1 MKRVC
6 LLILLLSQS
15 LYLCAQITTRSTYNP
30 LTIEEILAPV
40 VAATNAHNQLR
51 AEMEALQEY
60 LMEIL
65 SRDIDSQMRSS
76 INEEYKRLNSQIKI
90 LDEQGYSSTLRS
102 MFNACKQRVKQKVV
116 DYNNRIAQQREVER
130 IKRQQQEEKRQAQQT
145 PEKWSGT
152 GFALKD
158 GYVVTNYHVVK
169 DATSINIQGV
179 KGDFNTHY
187 KATVVATDKFNDLAL
202 LQIID
207 DRFGGFGILPY
218 SVRTSVSEMGEDIFV
233 LGYPLINSMGDDIKL
248 STGVISSKTGFQGD
262 VSLYQISAPIQP
274 GNSGGPLFDNKGN
287 LIGIVNSKHKGA
299 ENVGYAIKVSYLKNL
314 IESYVSTS
322 ILPNN
327 NQIAGLPLTGKVK
340 SIKNFVFLIT
350 CSTKSMYKSNTNYA
364 KTDNNIKSQSSHTR
378 KNHQQTQ
385 SNIEQR
391 NEKKQL
397 KLNTSISQ
405 KVLHKIENPYV
416 GKSMT
421 LFAKI
426 TSIEIG
432 EKYTAITIEQDN
444 YISGVSNI
452 NEKCY
457 IWCNNKVYYIQAYYM
472 TTIVS
477 QGEKESKSE
486 KSNKVQYILY
496 FQPLPTDVLRFNLI
510 VDVDKNKLRKF
521 YEVSL
526 KR

>member
-1 MKRVC
+1 MEFMKRVC

-218 SVRTSVSEMGEDIFV
+218 SVGTSVSEMGEDIFV

-287 LIGIVNSKHKGA
+287 LIGVVNAKHKGA

-350 CSTKSMYKSNTNYA
+350 CYNANSLNNSRPIDNPQPINNY
-364 KTDNNIKSQSSHTR
+364 N
-378 KNHQQTQ
+378 Q
-385 SNIEQR
+385 SNSPKSSSFEHIGKVITAPKVSKVFNDNKGLIITKILINSVYTIIDLEFD
-391 NEKKQL
+391 NSV
-397 KLNTSISQ
+397 NGAGWISISPETFIANPISGKKYVMLKTEGIPVKPQ
-405 KVLHKIENPYV
+405 KL
-416 GKSMT
+416 
-421 LFAKI
+421 
-426 TSIEIG
+426 
-432 EKYTAITIEQDN
+432 
-444 YISGVSNI
+444 YISSD
-452 NEKCY
+452 E
-457 IWCNNKVYYIQAYYM
+457 
-472 TTIVS
+472 
-477 QGEKESKSE
+477 
-486 KSNKVQYILY
+486 KVQFRLI
-496 FQPLPTDVLRFNLI
+496 FPALPTGIRSINVI
-510 VDVDKNKLRKF
+510 EPEGSSWKF
-521 YEVSL
+521 YGVSL

>member
-1 MKRVC
+1 MEFMKRVC

-152 GFALKD
+152 GFALND

-218 SVRTSVSEMGEDIFV
+218 SVGTSVSEMGEDIFV

-287 LIGIVNSKHKGA
+287 LIGVVNAKHKGA

-350 CSTKSMYKSNTNYA
+350 CYNANSLNNSRPIDNPQPINNY
-364 KTDNNIKSQSSHTR
+364 N
-378 KNHQQTQ
+378 Q
-385 SNIEQR
+385 SNSPKSSSFEHIGKVITAPKVSKVFNDNKGLIITKILINSVYTIIDLEFD
-391 NEKKQL
+391 NSV
-397 KLNTSISQ
+397 NGAGWISISPETFIANPISGKKYVMLKTEGIPVKPQ
-405 KVLHKIENPYV
+405 KL
-416 GKSMT
+416 
-421 LFAKI
+421 
-426 TSIEIG
+426 
-432 EKYTAITIEQDN
+432 
-444 YISGVSNI
+444 YISSD
-452 NEKCY
+452 E
-457 IWCNNKVYYIQAYYM
+457 
-472 TTIVS
+472 
-477 QGEKESKSE
+477 
-486 KSNKVQYILY
+486 KVQFRLI
-496 FQPLPTDVLRFNLI
+496 FPALPTGIRSINVI
-510 VDVDKNKLRKF
+510 EPEGSSWKF
-521 YEVSL
+521 YGVSL

>member
-1 MKRVC
+1 M
-6 LLILLLSQS
+6 
-15 LYLCAQITTRSTYNP
+15 
-30 LTIEEILAPV
+30 TIEEILAPV

-130 IKRQQQEEKRQAQQT
+130 IKRQQQEEIRQAQQT

-207 DRFGGFGILPY
+207 DRFGGFGVLPY

-233 LGYPLINSMGDDIKL
+233 LGYPLINSMGNDIKL

-287 LIGIVNSKHKGA
+287 LIGIVNAKHKGA
-299 ENVGYAIKVSYLKNL
+299 ENVGYAIKVSYLQNL

-327 NQIAGLPLTGKVK
+327 NKIAGLPLTGKIK

-350 CSTKSMYKSNTNYA
+350 CSAKSMYKSNTNYA
-364 KTDNNIKSQSSHTR
+364 QPANNKNSQSSYTS
-378 KNHQQTQ
+378 KNNQQTQ
-385 SNIEQR
+385 SNKEQR
-391 NEKKQL
+391 NEKHQL
-397 KLNTSISQ
+397 KLDAPISQ
-405 KVLHKIENPYV
+405 KVLYKIENPHV

-421 LFAKI
+421 LFSKI
-426 TSIEIG
+426 TSIEMG
-432 EKYTAITIEQDN
+432 EKYTTITIEQDS

-457 IWCNNKVYYIQAYYM
+457 IWCNNKAYYIQAYY
-472 TTIVS
+472 IVS

-486 KSNKVQYILY
+486 KTNKVQYILY
-496 FQPLPTDVLRFNLI
+496 FHPLPKGVSRIDLM
-510 VDVDKNKLRKF
+510 VDVEKYNFRKF
-521 YEVSL
+521 YGVSL
-526 KR
+526 K